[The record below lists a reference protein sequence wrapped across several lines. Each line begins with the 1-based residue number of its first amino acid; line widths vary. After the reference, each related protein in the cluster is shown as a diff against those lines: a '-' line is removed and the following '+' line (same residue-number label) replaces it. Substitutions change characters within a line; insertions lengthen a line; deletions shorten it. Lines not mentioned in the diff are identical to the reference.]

1 MYYANLTDQA
11 VKNINRFKHLST
23 FEVENYV
30 ENSYNNDESFQDF
43 LGNCDGTMCSNLYD
57 EDNDVTIF
65 TELDQD
71 SEEIKVLGVKKGDV
85 RF

>member
-23 FEVENYV
+23 FEVESYV

-43 LGNCDGTMCSNLYD
+43 LDSCDGTMCSNLYD
-57 EDNDVTIF
+57 EDNNITIF
-65 TELDQD
+65 TELDRD
-71 SEEIKVLGVKKGDV
+71 SEEIKVLGVEKGDV